1 MKKRVIFFLGSVICF
16 SVIIGMIGF
25 VKNKSSIG
33 NGQVT
38 TEEVSSSV
46 AAETATDMAASASDK
61 DEEQQFFEQAV
72 ENKEKVEHASAE
84 SGQSHF
90 SAFCGY
96 TALSF
101 WSAYKP
107 PLSIYLQN
115 VHFIPDNRILAERAF
130 YCCFFCSTVCLA
142 ISASTI
148 SSPV

>member
-72 ENKEKVEHASAE
+72 ENKEKVEQDGSV
-84 SGQSHF
+84 F
-90 SAFCGY
+90 SKGSY
-96 TALSF
+96 Q
-101 WSAYKP
+101 
-107 PLSIYLQN
+107 IYN
-115 VHFIPDNRILAERAF
+115 GFGF
-130 YCCFFCSTVCLA
+130 TV
-142 ISASTI
+142 TYFH
-148 SSPV
+148 VYDTYEEFVEK